1 MVKNTIKYELDGVC
15 FELREEYDFNWLKK
29 FGTVFRVFDQ
39 QDSGNICF
47 GVKRGSDKLFIKY
60 AGVKTLNY
68 DRDINTAV
76 ENLKRTSNIYKDLK
90 CDQLIKLKESFET
103 DNGYGVV
110 FEWIE
115 GENLHEHWNFDKYP
129 KYTHPKSAYYR
140 YKKLPIDKRIK
151 SINEIFK
158 FLLNVE
164 QLGYVA
170 VDLYDGSIMY
180 DFDNHITKI
189 CDIDLF
195 RKKPTI
201 NDIGKDFWGSKRF
214 KSPEEYILNS
224 PIDEKT
230 NVFNLG
236 ALIFGI
242 LGYDK
247 DHSYEKWEASKELY
261 HIVVKAINPNR
272 EERYKSVSDFYS
284 YFKL

>member
-1 MVKNTIKYELDGVC
+1 MVKNTIKYELDSVC

-129 KYTHPKSAYYR
+129 KYAHQKSAYYR

-180 DFDNHITKI
+180 DFDNHTTKI

-242 LGYDK
+242 LGDDK

-272 EERYKSVSDFYS
+272 EERYKSISDFYS

>member
-1 MVKNTIKYELDGVC
+1 MVKNIVKHELDGIH
-15 FELREEYDFNWLKK
+15 FELREKHDFSYLKK
-29 FGTVFRVFDQ
+29 FGTVFCVFDQ

-47 GVKRGSDKLFIKY
+47 GVKRGNDKLFIKY
-60 AGVKTLNY
+60 AGAKTLNY
-68 DRDINTAV
+68 DGDINRV
-76 ENLKRTSNIYKDLK
+76 VVNLKRVSSIYKDLK

-110 FEWIE
+110 FEWVE
-115 GENLHEHWNFDKYP
+115 GENLHEHWKFDKYP

-164 QLGYVA
+164 GLGYVA

-180 DFDNHITKI
+180 DFDSHTTKI

-195 RKKPTI
+195 RKKPAI

-224 PIDEKT
+224 QIDEKT

-242 LGYDK
+242 LGDDK
-247 DHSYEKWEASKELY
+247 DHSYEKWEACKELY
-261 HIVVKAINPNR
+261 DIVVKAINPNR
-272 EERYKSVSDFYS
+272 EERYKSISDFYS

>member
-129 KYTHPKSAYYR
+129 KYTHQKSVYYR

-180 DFDNHITKI
+180 DFDNHTTKI

-242 LGYDK
+242 LGDDK

-272 EERYKSVSDFYS
+272 EERYKSISDFYS